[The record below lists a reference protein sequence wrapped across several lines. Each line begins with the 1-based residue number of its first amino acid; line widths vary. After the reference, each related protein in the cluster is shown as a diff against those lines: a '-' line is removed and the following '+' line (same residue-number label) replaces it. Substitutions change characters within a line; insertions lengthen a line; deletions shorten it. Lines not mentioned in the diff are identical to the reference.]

1 MASLA
6 TVTTAR
12 AFVAPH
18 RARGTSKTHG
28 WRRHR
33 RRVGHEIAFAT
44 SNADDGDAHESPPA
58 ALAFDDGTPLIKIK
72 RKVKPANAPAR
83 ASIEPP
89 KVMASRARILREAA
103 DASLGSDE
111 SDEYG
116 VNAMD
121 VVERDVAV
129 PDFRDSA
136 GVLRWMVKTTD
147 EMLDDMEAREP
158 PTAVAAWEIS
168 KRAEAVASNTA
179 VRGTAD
185 VVGKVSVAAVRA
197 AAPVVAQ
204 GATKAIQEGGKFA
217 VKAVVRAAAA
227 KAGFETTK
235 KDKERERARED
246 AVAAAAAKSVS
257 SSSSSSSPAGNAA
270 ARVLGALSGKTK
282 TPAPKTEAEK
292 QNDSSKKKR
301 FFSL

>member
-1 MASLA
+1 MSDDAA
-6 TVTTAR
+6 DA
-12 AFVAPH
+12 AADAP
-18 RARGTSKTHG
+18 S
-28 WRRHR
+28 
-33 RRVGHEIAFAT
+33 
-44 SNADDGDAHESPPA
+44 
-58 ALAFDDGTPLIKIK
+58 LAFDDGAPLIKIK
-72 RKVKPANAPAR
+72 RKAKPANAGAR
-83 ASIEPP
+83 AGIEPP
-89 KVMASRARILREAA
+89 KVMASRARILRDAA
-103 DASLGSDE
+103 SAESSDE
-111 SDEYG
+111 RDEYG

-168 KRAEAVASNTA
+168 KRAEAVASNPA

-235 KDKERERARED
+235 KDKERDRARED
-246 AVAAAAAKSVS
+246 AAAKAAKASAS
-257 SSSSSSSPAGNAA
+257 SSSSSLSKSSSNSAAGNAA
-270 ARVLGALSGKTK
+270 ARVLGALGGKKK
-282 TPAPKTEAEK
+282 TPAPETPETKP
-292 QNDSSKKKR
+292 KKR

>member
-18 RARGTSKTHG
+18 RARGTSTTHG

-103 DASLGSDE
+103 VASLGSDE

-116 VNAMD
+116 VNAID

-168 KRAEAVASNTA
+168 KRAEAVASNPA

-246 AVAAAAAKSVS
+246 AAAAAAAAAAAKSVS

-270 ARVLGALSGKTK
+270 ARVLGALGGKKK
-282 TPAPKTEAEK
+282 TPAPETEAEK
-292 QNDSSKKKR
+292 QKKKR

>member
-1 MASLA
+1 MASIA
-6 TVTTAR
+6 TVTAAR

-18 RARGTSKTHG
+18 RARLASTTHG
-28 WRRHR
+28 RRDNHR

-44 SNADDGDAHESPPA
+44 SNADDGDAHESPPP

-72 RKVKPANAPAR
+72 RKAKPANARVR

-103 DASLGSDE
+103 DASMGSDE

-121 VVERDVAV
+121 VVERDFAV

-168 KRAEAVASNTA
+168 KRAEAVASNPA

-246 AVAAAAAKSVS
+246 AAAAAAAAAKSVS

-270 ARVLGALSGKTK
+270 ARVLGALGGKKK
-282 TPAPKTEAEK
+282 TPAPETEAEK
-292 QNDSSKKKR
+292 QKKKR